1 MIIFLLSYSSMILMS
16 YSILSPIIIIYLYNF
31 YNIFDISLVYYNIQ
45 IIFHNVS
52 FFIYEIINVF
62 KNDDYKHLCL
72 SEKIISSIFVSIYII
87 IYISLKSTI
96 ILIDLALYSYCSL
109 FIVLPIKTLI
119 FILKRINKLI
129 RDFILNHDE
138 DNNEYVY
145 RYENIITDTLHSY
158 IIIVIIIINSI
169 ISIIN
174 IIYTILSII
183 TNGIIRI
190 TNGIIRI
197 TNGIIRINKI
207 IEQNKKLLYINEN
220 QNKIINDLETLHY
233 SPKLLE
239 IRNNIINEL
248 KKELEEKNKC
258 SICFNN
264 TISHCCN
271 PCGHTYCTDCI
282 NKTNNCYICRGI
294 IRNKIKLYL

>member
-1 MIIFLLSYSSMILMS
+1 MS
-16 YSILSPIIIIYLYNF
+16 YSILSSIIIIYLYNF
-31 YNIFDISLVYYNIQ
+31 YNIFDIQ

-62 KNDDYKHLCL
+62 KNDDYNHLCL
-72 SEKIISSIFVSIYII
+72 FEKIISSIFVSIYII
-87 IYISLKSTI
+87 IYISFKFGI
-96 ILIDLALYSYCSL
+96 ILIDLTLYSYCSL
-109 FIVLPIKTLI
+109 FIVLPINILI

-129 RDFILNHDE
+129 RDFILNDDE

-145 RYENIITDTLHSY
+145 IYENIITDTLHSY
-158 IIIVIIIINSI
+158 IIIVIISINSI
-169 ISIIN
+169 ISVIR

-183 TNGIIRI
+183 TNDIIRI
-190 TNGIIRI
+190 TNDIIRI
-197 TNGIIRINKI
+197 NNGIIRINKI
-207 IEQNKKLLYINEN
+207 IQENKKLLYINEN

-282 NKTNNCYICRGI
+282 DKTNNCYICRSI
-294 IRNKIKLYL
+294 IHNKIKLYL

>member
-1 MIIFLLSYSSMILMS
+1 MIILMS

-52 FFIYEIINVF
+52 FFINEIINVF

-96 ILIDLALYSYCSL
+96 ILIDLTLYSYCSL
-109 FIVLPIKTLI
+109 FIVLPIKILI

-129 RDFILNHDE
+129 RDLILNDDE

-145 RYENIITDTLHSY
+145 IYENIITDTLHSY

-169 ISIIN
+169 IRIIN

-190 TNGIIRI
+190 TNDIIRI
-197 TNGIIRINKI
+197 TNGIIRITNGIININKI
-207 IEQNKKLLYINEN
+207 IQQNKKLLYINEN

-282 NKTNNCYICRGI
+282 DKTNNCYICRAI
-294 IRNKIKLYL
+294 IHNKIKLYL

>member
-1 MIIFLLSYSSMILMS
+1 MMILMS
-16 YSILSPIIIIYLYNF
+16 YSILSSIIIIYLYNF
-31 YNIFDISLVYYNIQ
+31 YNIFDIQ

-62 KNDDYKHLCL
+62 KNDDYNHLCL
-72 SEKIISSIFVSIYII
+72 SEKIISTIFVSIYII
-87 IYISLKSTI
+87 IYISFKFTI
-96 ILIDLALYSYCSL
+96 ILIDLTLYSYCSL

-129 RDFILNHDE
+129 RDFILNDDE

-145 RYENIITDTLHSY
+145 IYENIITDTLHSY
-158 IIIVIIIINSI
+158 IIIVIISINSI
-169 ISIIN
+169 ISVIR

-207 IEQNKKLLYINEN
+207 IQENKKLLYINEN

-282 NKTNNCYICRGI
+282 DKTDNCYICRSI
-294 IRNKIKLYL
+294 IHNNIKLFF

>member
-1 MIIFLLSYSSMILMS
+1 MIILMS
-16 YSILSPIIIIYLYNF
+16 YSILSSIIIIYLYNF
-31 YNIFDISLVYYNIQ
+31 YNIFNISLIYYNIQ

-52 FFIYEIINVF
+52 FFINEIINVF

-129 RDFILNHDE
+129 RDFILNDDE

-174 IIYTILSII
+174 ITYTILSII

-197 TNGIIRINKI
+197 TNGIININKI

-271 PCGHTYCTDCI
+271 PCGHTYCNDCI
-282 NKTNNCYICRGI
+282 DKTNNCYICRAI
-294 IRNKIKLYL
+294 IHNKIKLYL

>member
-1 MIIFLLSYSSMILMS
+1 MILMS
-16 YSILSPIIIIYLYNF
+16 YSILSSIIIIYLYNF
-31 YNIFDISLVYYNIQ
+31 YNIFNISLIYYNIQ

-52 FFIYEIINVF
+52 FFINEIINVF

-129 RDFILNHDE
+129 RDFILNDDE

-174 IIYTILSII
+174 ITYTILSII

-197 TNGIIRINKI
+197 TNGIININKI

-271 PCGHTYCTDCI
+271 PCGHTYCNDCI

-294 IRNKIKLYL
+294 IHNKIKLYL

>member
-1 MIIFLLSYSSMILMS
+1 MS
-16 YSILSPIIIIYLYNF
+16 YSILSSIIIIYLYNF
-31 YNIFDISLVYYNIQ
+31 YNIFDIQ

-62 KNDDYKHLCL
+62 KNDDYNHLCL
-72 SEKIISSIFVSIYII
+72 FEKIISSIFVSIYII
-87 IYISLKSTI
+87 IYISFKFNI
-96 ILIDLALYSYCSL
+96 ILIDLTLYSYCSL

-129 RDFILNHDE
+129 RDFILNDDE

-145 RYENIITDTLHSY
+145 IYENIITDTLHSY
-158 IIIVIIIINSI
+158 IIIVIISINSI
-169 ISIIN
+169 ISVIR

-183 TNGIIRI
+183 TNDIIRI
-190 TNGIIRI
+190 TNDIIRI
-197 TNGIIRINKI
+197 TKI
-207 IEQNKKLLYINEN
+207 IQENKKLLYINEN
-220 QNKIINDLETLHY
+220 QNKIINDLEILHY

-282 NKTNNCYICRGI
+282 DKTNNCYICRAI
-294 IRNKIKLYL
+294 IHNKIKLYL

>member
-1 MIIFLLSYSSMILMS
+1 MILMS

>member
-1 MIIFLLSYSSMILMS
+1 MMILMS
-16 YSILSPIIIIYLYNF
+16 YSILSSIIIIYLYNF
-31 YNIFDISLVYYNIQ
+31 YNIFDISLIYYNIQ

-62 KNDDYKHLCL
+62 KNDDYEHLCL

-96 ILIDLALYSYCSL
+96 ILIDLTLYSYCSL

-129 RDFILNHDE
+129 RDFILNDDE

-169 ISIIN
+169 ISISS

-190 TNGIIRI
+190 TNDIIRI
-197 TNGIIRINKI
+197 TNDIIMITNGIININKI

-282 NKTNNCYICRGI
+282 DKTNNCYICRGI
-294 IRNKIKLYL
+294 IHNKIKLFF

>member
-1 MIIFLLSYSSMILMS
+1 MILMS

-158 IIIVIIIINSI
+158 IIIVIISINSI
-169 ISIIN
+169 ISVIR

-207 IEQNKKLLYINEN
+207 IQENKKLLYINEN

>member
-1 MIIFLLSYSSMILMS
+1 MILMS
-16 YSILSPIIIIYLYNF
+16 YSILSSIIIIYLYNF
-31 YNIFDISLVYYNIQ
+31 YNIFDISLIYYNIQ

-62 KNDDYKHLCL
+62 KNDDYEHLCL

-129 RDFILNHDE
+129 RDFILNHNE

-145 RYENIITDTLHSY
+145 IYENIITDTLHSY

-169 ISIIN
+169 IKIIN
-174 IIYTILSII
+174 ITYTILSII

-197 TNGIIRINKI
+197 TNGIININKI
-207 IEQNKKLLYINEN
+207 IEENKKLLYINEN

-271 PCGHTYCTDCI
+271 PCGHTYCIDCI
-282 NKTNNCYICRGI
+282 NKTNNCYICRAI
-294 IRNKIKLYL
+294 IHNKIKLYL

>member
-1 MIIFLLSYSSMILMS
+1 MMILMS
-16 YSILSPIIIIYLYNF
+16 YSILSSIIIIYLYNF
-31 YNIFDISLVYYNIQ
+31 YNIFNISLIYYNIQ

-52 FFIYEIINVF
+52 FFINEIINVF
-62 KNDDYKHLCL
+62 TSDDYEHLCL

-87 IYISLKSTI
+87 IYISLKFTI
-96 ILIDLALYSYCSL
+96 ILIDLTLYSYCSL

-129 RDFILNHDE
+129 RDFILNHNE

-145 RYENIITDTLHSY
+145 IYENIITDTLHSY

-169 ISIIN
+169 IRITS

-190 TNGIIRI
+190 TNGIINIIRI
-197 TNGIIRINKI
+197 TKSILSIIININKI

-220 QNKIINDLETLHY
+220 QNKIINDLETFHY

-264 TISHCCN
+264 TISYCCN
-271 PCGHTYCTDCI
+271 PCGHTYCNDCI

>member
-1 MIIFLLSYSSMILMS
+1 MILMS

-169 ISIIN
+169 IRIIN

-197 TNGIIRINKI
+197 TNGIININKI

-282 NKTNNCYICRGI
+282 DKTNNCYICRAI
-294 IRNKIKLYL
+294 IHNNIKLFF

>member
-1 MIIFLLSYSSMILMS
+1 MILMS

-31 YNIFDISLVYYNIQ
+31 YNIFDILLVYYNIQ

-119 FILKRINKLI
+119 FILKIINKLI

-264 TISHCCN
+264 TISYCCN
-271 PCGHTYCTDCI
+271 PCGHTYCNDCI

>member
-1 MIIFLLSYSSMILMS
+1 MMILMS
-16 YSILSPIIIIYLYNF
+16 YSILSSILSSIIIIYLYNF

-62 KNDDYKHLCL
+62 KNDNYKHLCL
-72 SEKIISSIFVSIYII
+72 SEKIISSFFVSIYII

-109 FIVLPIKTLI
+109 FIVLPIHTLI

-129 RDFILNHDE
+129 RDFILNDDE

-145 RYENIITDTLHSY
+145 IYENIITDTLHSY

-169 ISIIN
+169 IKITS

-190 TNGIIRI
+190 TNGIIS
-197 TNGIIRINKI
+197 INKI

-220 QNKIINDLETLHY
+220 QIINDLETLHY

-258 SICFNN
+258 TICFNN

-282 NKTNNCYICRGI
+282 DKTNNCYICRAI

>member
-1 MIIFLLSYSSMILMS
+1 MIILMS
-16 YSILSPIIIIYLYNF
+16 YSILSSIIIIYLYNF
-31 YNIFDISLVYYNIQ
+31 YNIFNISLIYYNIQ

-52 FFIYEIINVF
+52 FFINVF

-119 FILKRINKLI
+119 FILKRINKFI

-145 RYENIITDTLHSY
+145 IYENIITDTLHSY

-169 ISIIN
+169 IRITS

-197 TNGIIRINKI
+197 TNDIIRITNDIININKI

-271 PCGHTYCTDCI
+271 PCGHTYCSDCI
-282 NKTNNCYICRGI
+282 DKTNNCYICRGI
-294 IRNKIKLYL
+294 IHNKIKLYL

>member
-1 MIIFLLSYSSMILMS
+1 MMILMS
-16 YSILSPIIIIYLYNF
+16 YSILSLIIIIYLYNF
-31 YNIFDISLVYYNIQ
+31 YNIFDIQ
-45 IIFHNVS
+45 IIFHNLS

-62 KNDDYKHLCL
+62 KNDDYNHLCL

-87 IYISLKSTI
+87 SYISFKFGI
-96 ILIDLALYSYCSL
+96 ILIDLTLYSYCSL
-109 FIVLPIKTLI
+109 FIVLPINTLI

-129 RDFILNHDE
+129 RDFILNDNE

-145 RYENIITDTLHSY
+145 IYENIITDTLHSY
-158 IIIVIIIINSI
+158 IIIVIIII
-169 ISIIN
+169 ISIIRIIRIIR
-174 IIYTILSII
+174 IIYTILSIIINNIIRI

-207 IEQNKKLLYINEN
+207 IQENKKLLYINEN

-282 NKTNNCYICRGI
+282 DKTDNCYICRAI
-294 IRNKIKLYL
+294 IHNKIKLFF

>member
-1 MIIFLLSYSSMILMS
+1 MS
-16 YSILSPIIIIYLYNF
+16 YSILSSIIIIYLYNF

-52 FFIYEIINVF
+52 FFIYEIINIF

-72 SEKIISSIFVSIYII
+72 SEKIVSSIFVSIYII

-129 RDFILNHDE
+129 RDFILNCDD

-145 RYENIITDTLHSY
+145 IYENIITDTLHSY

-169 ISIIN
+169 ITIIS
-174 IIYTILSII
+174 IIYTIKSILSII
-183 TNGIIRI
+183 IIRITSIIYTIKSILSIIIIRI
-190 TNGIIRI
+190 TNII
-197 TNGIIRINKI
+197 NINKI
-207 IEQNKKLLYINEN
+207 IQQNKKLLYINEN

-258 SICFNN
+258 TICFNN

-282 NKTNNCYICRGI
+282 DKTNNCYICRAI
-294 IRNKIKLYL
+294 IRNKIKLFF

>member
-1 MIIFLLSYSSMILMS
+1 MMILMS
-16 YSILSPIIIIYLYNF
+16 YSILSSIIIIYLYNF

-52 FFIYEIINVF
+52 FFIYEIINIF

-72 SEKIISSIFVSIYII
+72 SEKIVSSIFVSIYII

-129 RDFILNHDE
+129 RDFILNCDD

-145 RYENIITDTLHSY
+145 IYENIITDTLHSY

-169 ISIIN
+169 ITIIS
-174 IIYTILSII
+174 IIYTIKSILSII
-183 TNGIIRI
+183 IIRI
-190 TNGIIRI
+190 TNII
-197 TNGIIRINKI
+197 NINKI
-207 IEQNKKLLYINEN
+207 IQQNKKLLYINEN

-258 SICFNN
+258 TICFNN

-282 NKTNNCYICRGI
+282 DKTNNCYICRAI
-294 IRNKIKLYL
+294 IRNKIKLFF

>member
-1 MIIFLLSYSSMILMS
+1 MILMS
-16 YSILSPIIIIYLYNF
+16 YSILSSIIIIYLYNF

-62 KNDDYKHLCL
+62 KNDDYEHLCL

-96 ILIDLALYSYCSL
+96 ILIDLTLYSYCSL

-119 FILKRINKLI
+119 FILKIINKLI
-129 RDFILNHDE
+129 RDFILNHNE

-145 RYENIITDTLHSY
+145 IYENIITDTLHSY

-169 ISIIN
+169 IKIIN
-174 IIYTILSII
+174 ITYTILSII

-271 PCGHTYCTDCI
+271 PCGHTYCNDCI

>member
-1 MIIFLLSYSSMILMS
+1 MMILMS
-16 YSILSPIIIIYLYNF
+16 YSILSSIIIIYLYNF
-31 YNIFDISLVYYNIQ
+31 YNIFDIQ

-62 KNDDYKHLCL
+62 KNDDYNHLCL
-72 SEKIISSIFVSIYII
+72 SEKIISTIFVSIYII
-87 IYISLKSTI
+87 IYISFKFTI
-96 ILIDLALYSYCSL
+96 ILIDLTLYSYCSL

-129 RDFILNHDE
+129 RDFILNDDE

-145 RYENIITDTLHSY
+145 IYENIITDTLHSY
-158 IIIVIIIINSI
+158 IIIVIISINSI
-169 ISIIN
+169 ISVIR

-207 IEQNKKLLYINEN
+207 IQENKKLLYINEN

-282 NKTNNCYICRGI
+282 DKTDNCYICRAI
-294 IRNKIKLYL
+294 IHNKIKLYL

>member
-1 MIIFLLSYSSMILMS
+1 MILMS

-62 KNDDYKHLCL
+62 KNDDYEHLCL

-119 FILKRINKLI
+119 FILKIINKLI

-174 IIYTILSII
+174 ITYTILSII

-197 TNGIIRINKI
+197 TNDIIRITNGIIRINKI
-207 IEQNKKLLYINEN
+207 IQQNKKLLYINEN